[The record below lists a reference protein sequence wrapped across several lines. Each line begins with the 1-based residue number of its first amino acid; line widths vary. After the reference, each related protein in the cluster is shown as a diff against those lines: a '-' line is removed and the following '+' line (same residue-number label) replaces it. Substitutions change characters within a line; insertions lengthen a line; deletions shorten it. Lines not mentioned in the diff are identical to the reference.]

1 MLCFAH
7 NIRTTDDDDAFFWL
21 AGVDDWSASS
31 GAWPGFGP
39 DVDAALGGVGDSA
52 ESVLLAHQP
61 AEWAS
66 ARRLGAGLML
76 SGHNHRGQVWPQ
88 HYLVMLAQ
96 PLFYGHYGPR
106 DGQPRGGE
114 ARTQVSRSC
123 LLYMCI

>member
-1 MLCFAH
+1 M
-7 NIRTTDDDDAFFWL
+7 
-21 AGVDDWSASS
+21 
-31 GAWPGFGP
+31 
-39 DVDAALGGVGDSA
+39 
-52 ESVLLAHQP
+52 LLAHQP

-114 ARTQVSRSC
+114 ARTQAIVSAGARYWGVPLRS
-123 LLYMCI
+123 LAGANEVVMVRLWSPSANRPYSRRITPLP